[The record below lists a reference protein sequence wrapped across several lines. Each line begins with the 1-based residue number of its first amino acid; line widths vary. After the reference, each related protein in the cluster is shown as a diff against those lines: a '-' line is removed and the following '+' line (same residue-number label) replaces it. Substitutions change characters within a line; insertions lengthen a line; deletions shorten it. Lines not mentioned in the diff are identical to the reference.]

1 MLPQPHPMYVSRP
14 LWLRLGEALAD
25 QGRSIVAAVR
35 EAAERRQSRAQRVR
49 DRAALRH
56 LSRHLLRDIGADD
69 DLLAAASERES
80 TRAAFAQA
88 WRHGL

>member
-14 LWLRLGEALAD
+14 LWLRLGEALVD
-25 QGRSIVAAVR
+25 QGLSIVAVMR
-35 EAAERRQSRAQRVR
+35 EAAERRRSRARRVR

-69 DLLAAASERES
+69 DLMAEASERES
-80 TRAAFAQA
+80 TRVLLAQA